1 MTNPYLKLGG
11 RLVCVAVLAVGIIA
25 ALIGIWFVVE
35 SVPLWS
41 GESWWGTRGPV
52 RMVEAAMI
60 CGVFAALC
68 FRYCARLKREERS
81 GIQI

>member
-1 MTNPYLKLGG
+1 MWS
-11 RLVCVAVLAVGIIA
+11 VA
-25 ALIGIWFVVE
+25 E

-41 GESWWGTRGPV
+41 GDSWWGTRGPV
-52 RMVEAAMI
+52 RMVEAGMI